1 MYTKILVPLD
11 GTPLA
16 ETALRHALEL
26 SHGTGARIILVNAAQ
41 DSLAAVPEARVNVP
55 SRQVYAS
62 AIRGMMYLQ
71 DVANR
76 LRREGD
82 TVQCSVL
89 EGDPAPAILSCAR
102 RENVDVIVMGTHRRY
117 PLSWVSRMIKGSVAG
132 SVAAAANRPVILVKD
147 FDTGRHEP
155 AKPAPRE
162 LAEAA

>member
-11 GTPLA
+11 GTHLA

-71 DVANR
+71 AVANR

-82 TVQCSVL
+82 HVQCDVV

-132 SVAAAANRPVILVKD
+132 SVAAATNRPVILVKD
-147 FDTGRHEP
+147 IVTDCREP
-155 AKPAPRE
+155 AKPDFRE